1 MMSEIWQFIKKYE
14 FWVLML
20 LVLGMYVGEQQL
32 ASGWMGDLAFVVCL
46 IAITRLAM
54 HPMWKKEKKA
64 GEEATD

>member
-32 ASGWMGDLAFVVCL
+32 ASRWLGELAFVVFL

-54 HPMWKKEKKA
+54 HPMLKKA
-64 GEEATD
+64 KTAEEEATD